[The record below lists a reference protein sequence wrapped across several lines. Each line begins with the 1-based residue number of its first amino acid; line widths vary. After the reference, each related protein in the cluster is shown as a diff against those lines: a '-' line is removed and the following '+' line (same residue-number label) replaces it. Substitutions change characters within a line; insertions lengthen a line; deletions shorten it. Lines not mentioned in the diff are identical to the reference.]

1 MDLKQYFRKL
11 REIEDS
17 LTEPYLVIVSL
28 ETSDG
33 GKAGSMCEVPRT
45 VAAKMI
51 VERRANLASV
61 EQKEIFFQQQE
72 AARKAA
78 EKAELARRLQV
89 AILADP
95 DLQATAAKT
104 ISKKQV

>member
-11 REIEDS
+11 RETEDS

-51 VERRANLASV
+51 VERRATLASI
-61 EQKEIFFQQQE
+61 EQKELFFQQQE
-72 AARKAA
+72 AAKKAA
-78 EKAELARRLQV
+78 EKAELARRVQV
-89 AILADP
+89 AIIADS
-95 DLQATAAKT
+95 DLQATTAKT
-104 ISKKQV
+104 VSKK